1 MTVVLT
7 YDSEENVTKG
17 FLGCHK
23 AIDTVQQ
30 QSHGGIELLL
40 QELRDAKQYAAHPL
54 LLLCLVY
61 SFWVK
66 AWRRELIK
74 CRADIT
80 RVQKMLGHMEEVVGH
95 EEGSSIALPNYEY
108 AHRRLVITH
117 SDLNSSMGSFVA
129 EFGADLAK
137 MFDLLNRNHTKD
149 QRHKLARENAVL
161 MDFFRQRQQMA
172 KCEDRHKA
180 RLLAR
185 MNMQLKVVS
194 VH

>member
-1 MTVVLT
+1 MTVVLV
-7 YDSEENVTKG
+7 YDPEKTVTKG

-23 AIDTVQQ
+23 AVNTLQQ
-30 QSHGGIELLL
+30 QSYGGIEMLL
-40 QELRDAKQYAAHPL
+40 QELRGAKQYAAHPL
-54 LLLCLVY
+54 LLICLVY
-61 SFWVK
+61 SFWIK
-66 AWRRELIK
+66 AWKRELVQ
-74 CRADIT
+74 CRANIT

-95 EEGSSIALPNYEY
+95 EEGPSIALPNYEY

-137 MFDLLNRNHTKD
+137 MFNHLNRNHTKV
-149 QRHKLARENAVL
+149 QREKLAQENAVL

-185 MNMQLKVVS
+185 TNMQLKVVS